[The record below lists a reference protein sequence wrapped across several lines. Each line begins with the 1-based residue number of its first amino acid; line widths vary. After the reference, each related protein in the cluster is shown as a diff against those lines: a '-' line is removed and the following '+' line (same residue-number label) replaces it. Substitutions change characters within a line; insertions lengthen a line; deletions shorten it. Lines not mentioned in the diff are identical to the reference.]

1 MCLLYDHAQST
12 IKLMLSFENF
22 QRYPRKM
29 KIKLWYILAIVFLII
44 LIIWKLTAEKR
55 VEKTHF
61 DRGIEQTIKALQK
74 EQKSSV
80 EFGKVFSDSK
90 PQIKQVL
97 LSTTWRS
104 GSTFLADLLNQ
115 YPGKR
120 WKWDFWNL
128 KSYPKI
134 KPGLEYSFNQFTI
147 LSP

>member
-1 MCLLYDHAQST
+1 
-12 IKLMLSFENF
+12 MLSFVNF
-22 QRYPRKM
+22 QRYPQKM

-55 VEKTHF
+55 VEKNHF
-61 DRGIEQTIKALQK
+61 DRGIEQTIKALQN
-74 EQKSSV
+74 EQKASV
-80 EFGKVFSDSK
+80 EIGTVFSDSK

-120 WKWDFWNL
+120 WKWDFRKL
-128 KSYPKI
+128 KSYP
-134 KPGLEYSFNQFTI
+134 
-147 LSP
+147 

>member
-1 MCLLYDHAQST
+1 
-12 IKLMLSFENF
+12 MLSFENF

-29 KIKLWYILAIVFLII
+29 KIKLWYILAFVFLII

-61 DRGIEQTIKALQK
+61 DRGIEQTIKALQN
-74 EQKSSV
+74 EQKASV
-80 EFGKVFSDSK
+80 EIGTVFSDSK
-90 PQIKQVL
+90 HQIKQVL

-120 WKWDFWNL
+120 WKWDFRNL
-128 KSYPKI
+128 KGYPKT
-134 KPGLEYSFNQFTI
+134 KLGLEYIFNHYSICLYGTR
-147 LSP
+147 

>member
-1 MCLLYDHAQST
+1 
-12 IKLMLSFENF
+12 MLSFVNF
-22 QRYPRKM
+22 QRYPQKM

-55 VEKTHF
+55 VVEKTHF

-120 WKWDFWNL
+120 WKWDFRKL
-128 KSYPKI
+128 KSYP
-134 KPGLEYSFNQFTI
+134 
-147 LSP
+147 